1 MKAVV
6 MWTFSAVIGLGL
18 PLYGNAQTSRSD
30 PVKGGGDEKKMAAA
44 DQKFM
49 TKAASGG
56 KAEVELGRL
65 ASERGTSDAVK
76 QFAQRMG
83 RRSRQ
88 GQRGIDATGSAE
100 GDRPPGRHGCQTQA
114 AHRPPFQAFGR

>member
-6 MWTFSAVIGLGL
+6 MWTFSAVIGL
-18 PLYGNAQTSRSD
+18 
-30 PVKGGGDEKKMAAA
+30 

-65 ASERGTSDAVK
+65 ASERGS
-76 QFAQRMG
+76 
-83 RRSRQ
+83 
-88 GQRGIDATGSAE
+88 SA
-100 GDRPPGRHGCQTQA
+100 R
-114 AHRPPFQAFGR
+114 